1 MVSLPHFH
9 PTNQRNSCPAI
20 APSKFTCP
28 FMEAYQEVG
37 KAIEEVG
44 HSHRVMH
51 TVVDG
56 EQ

>member
-9 PTNQRNSCPAI
+9 PTNQRDSCPAI